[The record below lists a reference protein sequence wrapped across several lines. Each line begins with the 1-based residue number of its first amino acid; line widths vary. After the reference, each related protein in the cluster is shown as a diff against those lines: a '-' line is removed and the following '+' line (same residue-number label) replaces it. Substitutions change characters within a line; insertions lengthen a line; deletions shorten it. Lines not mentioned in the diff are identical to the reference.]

1 MFIGRKKELGLL
13 RDQLLSNKKSIVL
26 MYGKRRMGK
35 STLITE
41 ASKDFDGTVINHL
54 CVKSTYEGNL
64 ALLFR
69 SVALTLGEENLN
81 FTSLTNMFDYLKET
95 DKNILLILDEYEY
108 FKDSRKKN
116 EVDGAL
122 RDIFDTLPANIK
134 VILCG
139 SYIPSMTEML
149 SDKNPLYGAF
159 TLIQSIDEF
168 DYLDAALFYPGLSD
182 RDKIRF
188 YSVFGGS
195 PYVLSNLDYNKT
207 LDENILN
214 TLLDQNS
221 IIRTYI
227 ENVVL
232 NEIQKTFD
240 IRILEILG
248 PGKKR
253 YKEIVNALNMTDTGL
268 LDKQLKN
275 LLGMEAIVKNFP
287 INKMNDKKKQF
298 YEIKEN
304 LLMFYFTFIF
314 SNDMLIS
321 KFGKTTFYVNRI
333 RENLDSFI
341 DNRFSVIVNQFFT
354 RQLSKGSLSHI
365 DNVGYYWYD
374 AKDGDMEFNTVVRQ
388 NDKYDFCLTTYR
400 DTKMSFDECEK
411 LAEKVNSIKEI
422 ECNSIGF
429 ISSTGFKFRTDKYP
443 LLTSSDIYSI

>member
-69 SVALTLGEENLN
+69 SVALTLGEENLK

-149 SDKNPLYGAF
+149 NDKNPLYGAF

-168 DYLDAALFYPGLSD
+168 DYLDASLFYPGLSD

-214 TLLDQNS
+214 TL
-221 IIRTYI
+221 
-227 ENVVL
+227 
-232 NEIQKTFD
+232 F
-240 IRILEILG
+240 
-248 PGKKR
+248 
-253 YKEIVNALNMTDTGL
+253 
-268 LDKQLKN
+268 
-275 LLGMEAIVKNFP
+275 
-287 INKMNDKKKQF
+287 
-298 YEIKEN
+298 
-304 LLMFYFTFIF
+304 
-314 SNDMLIS
+314 
-321 KFGKTTFYVNRI
+321 
-333 RENLDSFI
+333 
-341 DNRFSVIVNQFFT
+341 
-354 RQLSKGSLSHI
+354 
-365 DNVGYYWYD
+365 
-374 AKDGDMEFNTVVRQ
+374 
-388 NDKYDFCLTTYR
+388 
-400 DTKMSFDECEK
+400 
-411 LAEKVNSIKEI
+411 
-422 ECNSIGF
+422 
-429 ISSTGFKFRTDKYP
+429 
-443 LLTSSDIYSI
+443 